1 MPVTAEG
8 YASGQVKL
16 RDEKRAGAAGNC
28 WSEEA
33 FQRIFLENYGRVAAV
48 LQRIVG
54 DHSRA
59 EDLALEA
66 FWRLYRQPQIHEG
79 QGNPSGWLYRTAA
92 HLGIDSL
99 RATTRRGRY
108 EQQAGR
114 LLNPH
119 SDADPLEEV
128 LRAERQS
135 QVRRVLANLRPAQA
149 QLLILRASG
158 FSYQELS
165 ETLRVKRGTVGT
177 MLIRAENQFRK
188 HYERLYGKQEES

>member
-1 MPVTAEG
+1 MPVIAEG
-8 YASGQVKL
+8 LAKL
-16 RDEKRAGAAGNC
+16 SDEKYAGGAETG

-33 FQRIFLENYGRVAAV
+33 FQRVFLENYARVAGV
-48 LQRIVG
+48 LHRIVG

-66 FWRLYRQPQIHEG
+66 FWRLYRQPRLREG
-79 QGNPSGWLYRTAA
+79 EGNPSGWLYRTAA
-92 HLGIDSL
+92 RLGIDSL

-119 SDADPLEEV
+119 SDADPLEDV

-135 QVRRVLANLRPAQA
+135 QVRRVLAVLRPAQA

-165 ETLRVKRGTVGT
+165 ETLQVKRGAVGT

-188 HYERLYGKQEES
+188 RYERLYGKQEEL

>member
-1 MPVTAEG
+1 MAVIAEG
-8 YASGQVKL
+8 FVELS
-16 RDEKRAGAAGNC
+16 DEKHAGGTGTD
-28 WSEEA
+28 WSEEV
-33 FQRIFLENYGRVAAV
+33 FQRIFHENYSRVAGV
-48 LQRIVG
+48 LYRIVG

-59 EDLALEA
+59 EDLAIEA
-66 FWRLYRQPQIHEG
+66 FWRLYRQPQRREG
-79 QGNPSGWLYRTAA
+79 EGNPRGWLYRTATR
-92 HLGIDSL
+92 LGIDNL

-108 EQQAGR
+108 EQQAGK

-119 SDADPLEEV
+119 SDADPLEDV
-128 LRAERQS
+128 LRAEKQL
-135 QVRRVLANLRPAQA
+135 QVRRVLAALRPKQA

-165 ETLRVKRGTVGT
+165 ETLRVKRGAVGT